1 MFLKKKN
8 RILPATSVLA
18 PNQLASRVICGSAMI
33 LHHLH
38 IIDLFSELVNK
49 RKLTALWMGHEHHN
63 SFQEDFTCELQVFS
77 FYLISDILKGN
88 FLMVPLNIITAV
100 S

>member
-8 RILPATSVLA
+8 RILSATSVLA
-18 PNQLASRVICGSAMI
+18 PNQLALRVICGSAMI

-38 IIDLFSELVNK
+38 IINLFSELVNK

-63 SFQEDFTCELQVFS
+63 SLQEDFTSELQVFS

-88 FLMVPLNIITAV
+88 LLMVPLNIITAV
-100 S
+100 L